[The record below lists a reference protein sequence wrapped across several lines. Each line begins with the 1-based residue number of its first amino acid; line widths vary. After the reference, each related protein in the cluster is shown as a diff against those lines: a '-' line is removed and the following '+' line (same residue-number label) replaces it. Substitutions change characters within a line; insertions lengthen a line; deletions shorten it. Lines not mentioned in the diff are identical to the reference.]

1 MSVVMEDVQK
11 TYSTGGYATAAL
23 LGISANIKSGE
34 FACIMGP
41 SGSGKSTLM
50 NLVGALDRPTRG
62 RIIVDGQDLSMA
74 RDDQLADFRNRK
86 ISFIFQSFNL
96 IHRLSALENVM
107 LPLLVKE
114 GSMTER
120 IRTSMKALE
129 SVGLK
134 HRIRHTPDRLSGGE
148 QQRVA
153 MARALVT
160 NPKIILGDEPTG
172 NLDTKTAESV
182 VGLLKQLNRDIG
194 LTLII
199 VTHSQEIAEKAD
211 KILYV
216 RDGLLEKI
224 ETKKK
229 N

>member
-23 LGISANIKSGE
+23 LGITARIESGE

-50 NLVGALDRPTRG
+50 NLLGALDRPTRG
-62 RIIVDGQDLSMA
+62 RIIVDGQDLSKA
-74 RDDQLADFRNRK
+74 GDDQLADFRNK
-86 ISFIFQSFNL
+86 KVSFIFQSYNL
-96 IHRLSALENVM
+96 INRLTALENVM
-107 LPLLVKE
+107 LPLLVRE
-114 GSMTER
+114 GSKPDR
-120 IRTSMKALE
+120 IRASMKALE
-129 SVGLK
+129 SVGLR
-134 HRIRHTPDRLSGGE
+134 HRVRHTPDRLSGGE

-153 MARALVT
+153 MARAVVT
-160 NPKIILGDEPTG
+160 KPKIILGDEPTG

-182 VGLLKQLNRDIG
+182 MNLLKKLNRERG
-194 LTLII
+194 LTLVI
-199 VTHSQEIAEKAD
+199 VTHSAEIAKHAD

-224 ETKKK
+224 EVKKRH
-229 N
+229 